1 MIKKEI
7 VIAGKRCFVFADEEP
22 EVLLLEPMDLRDLDF
37 LDKEIET
44 LKAGTARPF
53 ALATLIIEDW
63 NKELAPWASEPVFG
77 KDPFGDGAP
86 ETLRLIEG
94 DLIPEMEALFPTLK
108 GAEKILGGYSL
119 AALFALWCA
128 YESPSF
134 TGIAAASPSV
144 WYPGWMDFVRTH
156 TPRAGK
162 IYLSLGDK
170 EYKSKNKTM
179 ATVEDCIRAYAD
191 ILSAS
196 GLVETTLEW
205 NPGNHFVDADKRT
218 AKAFLWVMMQL
229 IR

>member
-7 VIAGKRCFVFADEEP
+7 TIAGKRCFVFADEEP
-22 EVLLLEPMDLRDLDF
+22 EVLLVEPMDLRDLDF

-63 NKELAPWASEPVFG
+63 NKELAPWASDPVFG

-94 DLIPEMEALFPTLK
+94 NLIPEMEALFPTLK

-128 YESPSF
+128 C
-134 TGIAAASPSV
+134 GI
-144 WYPGWMDFVRTH
+144 
-156 TPRAGK
+156 
-162 IYLSLGDK
+162 SLGLVSRLDGFRPD
-170 EYKSKNKTM
+170 
-179 ATVEDCIRAYAD
+179 AHAPCRED
-191 ILSAS
+191 LP
-196 GLVETTLEW
+196 E
-205 NPGNHFVDADKRT
+205 PGRQGVQ
-218 AKAFLWVMMQL
+218 V
-229 IR
+229 

>member
-22 EVLLLEPMDLRDLDF
+22 EVLLVEPMDLHDLNF
-37 LDKEIET
+37 LDKEIAT

-63 NKELAPWASEPVFG
+63 NSELTPWASEPVFG
-77 KDPFGDGAP
+77 KEPFGDGAP
-86 ETLRLIEG
+86 ETLRLIEEE
-94 DLIPEMEALFPTLK
+94 LVPEMEALFPTLK
-108 GAEKILGGYSL
+108 GAERILGGYSL

-128 YESPSF
+128 YEAHSF

-144 WYPGWMDFVRTH
+144 WYPGWMDFVRSH
-156 TPRAGK
+156 TPHAGK

-196 GLVETTLEW
+196 DSVETTLEW